1 MIFFDIDDT
10 LIDSESAHRTAII
23 KLCDKY
29 NIQKRNPGRISDIW
43 LAITGKYLN
52 QFSEKKISLNEQRT
66 YRIRD
71 FWNFIGMKISGDEAL
86 DIYKDYH
93 NYFLY
98 SCLPFADTENCLRR
112 MKDHKLG
119 IISNGIFS
127 DQIVKLQINNLEN
140 FFNVIVVS
148 EIAESNKPD
157 KEIFNYAAKRAS
169 VDLPDCIYI
178 GNSYAVDY
186 LGALNAGMKPVLLD
200 RKYVYTT
207 IGCQKIHSLDELFQY
222 L

>member
-86 DIYKDYH
+86 DIY
-93 NYFLY
+93 
-98 SCLPFADTENCLRR
+98 
-112 MKDHKLG
+112 
-119 IISNGIFS
+119 
-127 DQIVKLQINNLEN
+127 
-140 FFNVIVVS
+140 
-148 EIAESNKPD
+148 
-157 KEIFNYAAKRAS
+157 
-169 VDLPDCIYI
+169 
-178 GNSYAVDY
+178 
-186 LGALNAGMKPVLLD
+186 
-200 RKYVYTT
+200 
-207 IGCQKIHSLDELFQY
+207 
-222 L
+222 